1 MSEYTVTPV
10 ALGAVDPG
18 LDALIH
24 AMFLEICGRYPDR
37 AFDESI
43 WRAEAGAQARYLVAR
58 IGERAVGCCAV
69 QPNPDSGRTG
79 MELKRMY
86 IASDARGAGLADALL
101 RAAEDLAASLG
112 AAEIYLHTGN
122 RQPEA
127 RRVYERNGYA
137 PIPAYGAYGDD
148 PISCCYA
155 KQLTQRADAFDEADT
170 ADPADEAV
178 AS

>member
-1 MSEYTVTPV
+1 MSEYTISPV
-10 ALGAVDPG
+10 ALGTVDPG

-24 AMFLEICGRYPDR
+24 AMFLEICERYPDR
-37 AFDESI
+37 AWNESV
-43 WRAEAGAQARYLVAR
+43 WRAEAGAQARFLAAR

-69 QPNPDSGRTG
+69 QPNPHSGRTG

-112 AAEIYLHTGN
+112 ATEIYLHTGN

-137 PIPAYGAYGDD
+137 PIPAYGTYRDD
-148 PISCCYA
+148 PVSCCYA
-155 KQLTQRADAFDEADT
+155 KQLTQRADAVAEVDRADAVDESV
-170 ADPADEAV
+170 PG
-178 AS
+178 